1 MRAGP
6 NLWIDNMD
14 DARGVLD
21 LFKEYFEDEGIKK
34 VLLYSLSPPSMHART
49 SGV

>member
-1 MRAGP
+1 MRTGP

-34 VLLYSLSPPSMHART
+34 VLLYSLYLSAYVVCGS
-49 SGV
+49 

>member
-1 MRAGP
+1 
-6 NLWIDNMD
+6 MD

-34 VLLYSLSPPSMHART
+34 VLLSFYACMHECGNQSSSST
-49 SGV
+49 GG

>member
-1 MRAGP
+1 
-6 NLWIDNMD
+6 MD

-34 VLLYSLSPPSMHART
+34 VLPLPSTLSLPPSMHART